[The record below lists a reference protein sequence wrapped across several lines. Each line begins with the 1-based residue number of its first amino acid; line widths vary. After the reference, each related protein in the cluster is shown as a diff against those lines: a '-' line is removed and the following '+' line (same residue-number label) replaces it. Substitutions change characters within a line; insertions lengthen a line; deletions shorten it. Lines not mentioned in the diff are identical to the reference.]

1 MKTRRFYTHA
11 IIIATMLTM
20 FGAAGYAQP
29 VDIPDANLRAAIS
42 EALNGAPI
50 TQASMRR
57 LTTLDAR
64 DRQIVRLTGLEY
76 ATNLKELSLVYNN
89 ISDLTPLTGLRLTEL
104 WLWDNLV
111 TDLSP
116 LFNMTTLT
124 HLDLGYNRIS
134 DISPLEKLTRLK
146 WLELSGNQIS
156 DITPLSNLSQ
166 LTLLEAFRNQIT
178 DVTPLA
184 NLTRLEHLKIQYNAI
199 SDITPLSN
207 LSQLTLLEAFR
218 NQITDVTPL
227 ANLTRLEHLKIQDNA
242 IVDHSP
248 LDRLAL
254 TRFEYDQTCD
264 MPPLPLQSRLEN
276 RSFPSGFAAWGGI
289 GWSPIRNQPH
299 LSDLEQM
306 SQHDLYFCCLIF
318 DQEFFDTGDD
328 WLVRGNLQHATQIR
342 DDYIALN
349 PNMVFLVGISAVWEK
364 LDTFPGD
371 SPYWARDAEGQILP
385 AWESGLVDLS
395 HPEVQERIVERAVAV
410 SQCGLYDGIF
420 LDGWKESYGR
430 QPGDIEAMIRILQ
443 RIRNNVRPNFLI
455 MVNANANTV
464 PSFAPYVNGLYMETQ
479 APYGNMQHGGTE
491 EVEAAFHKI
500 EDTLTWAEANLRTPK
515 INGLAGW
522 GFPDETADNAVN
534 LPWMRALTT
543 LTLTLSDGYIFYVHP
558 FKGDYKRFWYEFWDA
573 DLGRPVGE
581 KAQVYDGREGLY
593 IREFTNGWAVYNHSG
608 APQLITLPEE
618 VQGVASGWVNVE
630 HALPNLDGEMYL
642 RVTPKNPADVNGDG
656 VVNILDLTLV
666 AQGFGTDEAN
676 GDVNGDGVINVFDL
690 VFVANAF

>member
-1 MKTRRFYTHA
+1 MNTRRFYTHA
-11 IIIATMLTM
+11 IIIATLLTL
-20 FGAAGYAQP
+20 FGAAAYAQP
-29 VDIPDANLRAAIS
+29 VDIPDPNLHAAIS
-42 EALNGAPI
+42 EALSGAPI

-543 LTLTLSDGYIFYVHP
+543 LTPYSFRWLYFLCSP
-558 FKGDYKRFWYEFWDA
+558 FQRRLQA
-573 DLGRPVGE
+573 LLVRVLGCGFRAAGWGE
-581 KAQVYDGREGLY
+581 
-593 IREFTNGWAVYNHSG
+593 G
-608 APQLITLPEE
+608 A
-618 VQGVASGWVNVE
+618 GV
-630 HALPNLDGEMYL
+630 
-642 RVTPKNPADVNGDG
+642 
-656 VVNILDLTLV
+656 
-666 AQGFGTDEAN
+666 
-676 GDVNGDGVINVFDL
+676 
-690 VFVANAF
+690 